1 MKEIALQLSQ
11 QFAQTSIEETL
22 TFLNKQYKGNI
33 AFSTSFGQEDQVIS
47 HYIFNSNLDIKV
59 FTLDTGRLFEETYK
73 VFEKTI
79 QKYNKSIICYYPQK
93 DLVEKMMS
101 EKGPFSFYESVEN
114 RKECCNIRKVL
125 PLKRALKDV
134 KVWITGLRA
143 SQSDARKDLDLFQYD
158 ESFDLIKYNPLLYWS
173 LEETMEFIKNND
185 IPYNKLFDQG
195 FVSIGCQPCTRA
207 IKPGEDFR
215 AGRWWWED
223 NSKKECGLHAP
234 EQLNTNLTIN
244 TKKIN

>member
-1 MKEIALQLSQ
+1 MKEIALHLSQ
-11 QFAQTSIEETL
+11 QFENTPIDQTLHSLI
-22 TFLNKQYKGNI
+22 KQYKGNI

-47 HYIFNSNLDIKV
+47 HYIFSNNIDIKV
-59 FTLDTGRLFEETYK
+59 FTLDTGRLFAETYK
-73 VFEKTI
+73 VFNETFL
-79 QKYNKSIICYYPQK
+79 KYGKNIHTYYPQTE
-93 DLVEKMMS
+93 LVEKLVT
-101 EKGPFSFYESVEN
+101 EKGPYSFYESIEN

-134 KVWITGLRA
+134 KIWITGLRA
-143 SQSDARKDLDLFQYD
+143 SQSEARKDLALFQYD
-158 ESFDLIKYNPLLYWS
+158 ESFDLIKYNPLLNWT
-173 LEETMEFIKNND
+173 LEETMEFIKKNE
-185 IPYNKLFDQG
+185 IPYNKLFEQG

-207 IKPGEDFR
+207 VKPNEDFR

-234 EQLNTNLTIN
+234 EQLNTSFKIN